1 MVFKVFVVDDLIFYC
16 CWVKEI
22 FDGDREFEVV
32 GEVRNGCD
40 VFEKVE
46 VFKLDVIMMDVEMF
60 VMDGILV
67 VKVIMD
73 KWFIFIFMFFLF
85 MYYGV

>member
-1 MVFKVFVVDDLIFYC
+1 MVFKVLVVDDLIFYC

-22 FDGDREFEVV
+22 FDDDREFEVV

-40 VFEKVE
+40 VLEKVE
-46 VFKLDVIMMDVEMF
+46 VFKFDVIIMDVEMF

-67 VKVIMD
+67 VKVIME
-73 KWFIFIFMFFLF
+73 KWFMLIFMFFLF
-85 MYYGV
+85 IYYGV